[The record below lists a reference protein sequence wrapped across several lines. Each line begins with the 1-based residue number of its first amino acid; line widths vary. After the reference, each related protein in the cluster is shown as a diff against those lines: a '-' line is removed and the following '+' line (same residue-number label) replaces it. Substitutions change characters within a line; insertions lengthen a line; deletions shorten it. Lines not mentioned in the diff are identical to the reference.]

1 MTAEGIRNSAAPPWV
16 ELKRRST
23 KGWKTVFD
31 PTDLYRL
38 SGDVPELTDP
48 VLLYHFD
55 GFVDAGGAGRLA
67 ITHLLDELEHRV
79 VATFDVDRL
88 LDYRSRRPTMTFD
101 SDRWVSVESPEITLR
116 LVQDST
122 DTPFLLLSGPEPDRE
137 WELFTS
143 AVETLVTRLGVGR
156 LVTFHGIPMAV
167 PHTRPLGVTGHA
179 SRPELV
185 AGQTSAFGKVQVP
198 GSATA
203 LIEFRLGA
211 KGHDALGYAVHV
223 PHYLAQAEYPS
234 AAVTAL
240 EAVTKNT
247 GLVFPLDG
255 LREAAG
261 KTDAEIAEQIEAS
274 QELSTAITGLE
285 QQYDAFAAGSERESL
300 MAESTEMPTG
310 DELAAQFEAFLAERD
325 EHRGD

>member
-1 MTAEGIRNSAAPPWV
+1 M
-16 ELKRRST
+16 
-23 KGWKTVFD
+23 FD

-101 SDRWVSVESPEITLR
+101 SDRWVSVESSEITLH

-179 SRPELV
+179 TRPELV

-240 EAVTKNT
+240 EAVTKST

-285 QQYDAFAAGSERESL
+285 QQYDAFAAGSERASL

>member
-1 MTAEGIRNSAAPPWV
+1 M
-16 ELKRRST
+16 
-23 KGWKTVFD
+23 FD

-67 ITHLLDELEHRV
+67 IGHLLGELEHRV

-88 LDYRSRRPTMTFD
+88 LDYRSRRPIMTFD
-101 SDRWVSVESPEITLR
+101 TDRWVSVESPEIALH
-116 LVQDST
+116 LVHDT
-122 DTPFLLLSGPEPDRE
+122 TGTPFLLLTGPEPDRE
-137 WELFTS
+137 WELFTAALGALATRLKVS
-143 AVETLVTRLGVGR
+143 KLVT
-156 LVTFHGIPMAV
+156 THGIPMAV

-179 SRPELV
+179 TRPELV
-185 AGQTSAFGKVQVP
+185 TGQTSAFGKVQVP
-198 GSATA
+198 GSVAA

-223 PHYLAQAEYPS
+223 PHYLAQAEYPA

-240 EAVTKNT
+240 EAVTRST
-247 GLVFPLDG
+247 GLVFPLES
-255 LREAAG
+255 LREAAES
-261 KTDAEIAEQIEAS
+261 TDTEIAEQIEAS
-274 QELSTAITGLE
+274 DELSTAITGLE
-285 QQYDAFAAGSERESL
+285 QQYDAFAAGSERENL
-300 MAESTEMPTG
+300 MAEPSEMPTG

-325 EHRGD
+325 EQRGD